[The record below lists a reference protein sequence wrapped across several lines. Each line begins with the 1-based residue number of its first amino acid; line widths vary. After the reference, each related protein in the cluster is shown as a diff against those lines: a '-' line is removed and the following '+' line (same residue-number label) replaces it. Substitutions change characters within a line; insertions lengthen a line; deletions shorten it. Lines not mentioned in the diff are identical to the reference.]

1 MGRVVFLYPTAY
13 PHKKTVCPGSL
24 DIWARA
30 GYTRQQKGGRAVK
43 VEIQLDPSL
52 DEPVVIL
59 RAPGPRPEVEALA
72 ARLREV
78 TIPKPFT
85 VYREREAVR
94 VSRSMVLR
102 FFAEDKG
109 VSCQTDMGV
118 FSVRQRLYE
127 LEEELAGTRFVRV
140 SNSEIVNL
148 DRVTGLDL
156 TLAGTIKMTLEG
168 GTVCWVSRRYVKKI
182 KQALEA

>member
-1 MGRVVFLYPTAY
+1 M
-13 PHKKTVCPGSL
+13 
-24 DIWARA
+24 
-30 GYTRQQKGGRAVK
+30 K
-43 VEIQLDPSL
+43 VEVQIDPAL
-52 DEPVVIL
+52 EEPVIVL
-59 RAPGPRPEVEALA
+59 RAPMPTAEVEELA
-72 ARLREV
+72 QKLREAAL
-78 TIPKPFT
+78 PQPFT
-85 VYREREAVR
+85 VYTEREAVR

-102 FFAEDKG
+102 FYAEDKG
-109 VSCQTDMGV
+109 VLCQTGKGV
-118 FSVRQRLYE
+118 YTVRQRLYE

-182 KQALEA
+182 KETLNLGRRRRDENG

>member
-1 MGRVVFLYPTAY
+1 MKVDIQID
-13 PHKKTVCPGSL
+13 PGL
-24 DIWARA
+24 A
-30 GYTRQQKGGRAVK
+30 
-43 VEIQLDPSL
+43 
-52 DEPVVIL
+52 EPVVVL
-59 RAPGPRPEVEALA
+59 RVPSPTEEVEQLA
-72 ARLREV
+72 RRLRGEAV
-78 TIPKPFT
+78 PQPFT
-85 VYREREAVR
+85 VYAEREAVR

-102 FFAEDKG
+102 FYAEDKG
-109 VSCQTDMGV
+109 VSCQTGKGT
-118 FSVRQRLYE
+118 FAVRQRLYE

-182 KQALEA
+182 KQALGL

>member
-1 MGRVVFLYPTAY
+1 M
-13 PHKKTVCPGSL
+13 
-24 DIWARA
+24 
-30 GYTRQQKGGRAVK
+30 K
-43 VEIQLDPSL
+43 VEIQVDPEL
-52 DEPVVIL
+52 EEPLVVL
-59 RAPGPRPEVEALA
+59 RVPSPTEEVEQLA
-72 ARLREV
+72 RRLRGEAA
-78 TIPKPFT
+78 PQPFT
-85 VYREREAVR
+85 VYTEREAVR

-102 FFAEDKG
+102 FYAEDKG
-109 VSCQTDMGV
+109 VSCQTGKGT
-118 FSVRQRLYE
+118 FAVRRRLYE

-182 KQALEA
+182 KQALGL

>member
-1 MGRVVFLYPTAY
+1 M
-13 PHKKTVCPGSL
+13 
-24 DIWARA
+24 
-30 GYTRQQKGGRAVK
+30 K
-43 VEIQLDPSL
+43 VEVQIDPNL
-52 DEPVVIL
+52 AEPEIIL
-59 RAPGPRPEVEALA
+59 RAPMPTAEIEALA
-72 ARLREV
+72 QTLRGSAL
-78 TIPKPFT
+78 PQPFT

-109 VSCQTDMGV
+109 VSCQTGKGV
-118 FSVRQRLYE
+118 FTVRQRLYE

-156 TLAGTIKMTLEG
+156 TLTGTIKMTLEG

-182 KQALEA
+182 KEVLGL